1 MRTQSAKKV
10 HLKAKSAS
18 KSTSVGEKAPMSQEK
33 MLRLLF
39 ENMVQGVI
47 VLDAQNRIV
56 SANQAALK
64 WSGLSEDQF
73 FNSKLSEHGW
83 KFFHDDGLPYTPE
96 EMPSSI
102 ARRTGRS
109 VANAIMGVS
118 MPGKDIFRWISVDAV
133 PRFDKGNIEPHFILM
148 TITDISERVRSEEQI
163 RMLKYSIDTH
173 RDSFYWTDAE
183 GKIVY
188 ANDAACTNLG
198 YKRCELI
205 GQSIT
210 LFNRQVNMQFIRRT
224 VDALRSQGTHVFESV
239 HHRKDGSEF
248 PVEIRLS
255 YLQFGGKEYILGYAR
270 DITERKRIE
279 QERARL
285 EDQIRQAQRME
296 SIGRL
301 AGGLAHDFNN
311 LLTAISGHISLALMD
326 LNPMDPLRPSL
337 VEASK
342 AAESAAGLTR
352 QLLTLSRTPA
362 LNLRRIDLNGFVV
375 DLQKM
380 LKRLVGEDVRLRAIL
395 KADHA
400 IINADPGQ
408 IEQVIINLAINAGD
422 AMPEGGVLTIETKCV
437 QVGEGGD
444 RSYPNAKPGR
454 YVLVAVRDTG
464 QGISEEVQKH
474 LFEPFYTTK
483 EIGKGTGLGLAT
495 VYGAVMQNHGF
506 IDVDSKVGSGTTFN
520 VLFPLADDGPAAIW
534 KREMEDKDLPK
545 GSETIVLVEDDKI
558 VREMT
563 LKLLKRL
570 GYTVHA
576 YSNGNKAFL
585 DLQNFAIRFRL
596 LVTDVIMQGINGRV
610 LAEKLTALRPNLRV
624 LFTSGYAEDLIARQG
639 LPHQEINFI
648 GKPYSPKEL
657 AKKIREILDAS

>member
-1 MRTQSAKKV
+1 MRTQSGKKV
-10 HLKAKSAS
+10 HSKAKSAS
-18 KSTSVGEKAPMSQEK
+18 KSTSVGEKAPLSQEK

-56 SANQAALK
+56 SANQAAVK

-73 FNSKLSEHGW
+73 FNSRLTEHGW
-83 KFFHDDGLPYTPE
+83 NFFHDDGSPYTPE

-118 MPGKDIFRWISVDAV
+118 MPGKGLFRWISVDAV
-133 PRFDKGNIEPHFILM
+133 PRFDKENIEPHFILI

-198 YKRCELI
+198 YKRYELI

-210 LFNRQVNMQFIRRT
+210 LFNRQVDMQFIRRT
-224 VDALRSQGTHVFESV
+224 AASLRSQGTHVFESV

-255 YLQFGGKEYILGYAR
+255 YLQFGGKEYVLGYAR
-270 DITERKRIE
+270 DITERIRIE

-362 LNLRRIDLNGFVV
+362 LNLRRIDLNGLVA

-408 IEQVIINLAINAGD
+408 IEQIIINLAINAGD

-454 YVLVAVRDTG
+454 YILVAVRDTG
-464 QGISEEVQKH
+464 QGIPEEVQKH

-520 VLFPLADDGPAAIW
+520 VLFPLADDGPAEIW

-570 GYTVHA
+570 GYSVLA

-585 DLQNFAIRFRL
+585 DLQNVAIRFRL
-596 LVTDVIMQGINGRV
+596 LVTDVIMQGMNGGV
-610 LAEKLTALRPNLRV
+610 LAEKLTDLRPNLRV
-624 LFTSGYAEDLIARQG
+624 LFTSGYAEDLIARRG
-639 LPHQEINFI
+639 LPDQEINFI